1 MIGRRVGRV
10 SLDGVPVGTIRE
22 QDDGR
27 ETLFSYD
34 DAYLLRSDA
43 VAVSLTIPLSSEP
56 VVSRGLHPFFDN
68 LLPEGWL
75 LGLSVDKLKIAPDD
89 AFGLLLAVCA
99 DCVGAVEVADATPP
113 EGDASLA
120 AS

>member
-10 SLDGVPVGTIRE
+10 SLDGVAVGSIRE
-22 QDDGR
+22 QDDGH
-27 ETLFSYD
+27 ETMFIYD
-34 DAYLLRSDA
+34 DAWLARPDA
-43 VAVSLTIPLSSEP
+43 VPISLTIPLSSEP

-99 DCVGAVEVADATPP
+99 DCVGAVEIVHATPS
-113 EGDASLA
+113 EDADLGER
-120 AS
+120 

>member
-1 MIGRRVGRV
+1 VIGSRIGRV

-27 ETLFSYD
+27 ETAFTYD
-34 DAYLLRSDA
+34 PEWLANPEA
-43 VAVSLTIPLSSEP
+43 VPISLTIPLGSSP
-56 VVSRGLHPFFDN
+56 VVSKGLHPFFEN

-75 LGLSVDKLKIAPDD
+75 LNLSTDKFKIAPDD

-99 DCVGAVEVADATPP
+99 DCVGAVEVTDPTSVEIAD
-113 EGDASLA
+113 EEA
-120 AS
+120 AR

>member
-1 MIGRRVGRV
+1 MIGRRVGLV

-27 ETLFSYD
+27 ETTFRYD
-34 DAYLLRSDA
+34 DNWLTRPDA
-43 VAVSLTIPLSSEP
+43 IPISLTIPLSPEP

-99 DCVGAVEVADATPP
+99 DCIGAVEVV
-113 EGDASLA
+113 ASQDEHKA
-120 AS
+120 AVPAP

>member
-1 MIGRRVGRV
+1 MIGQRIGRV
-10 SLDGVPVGTIRE
+10 SLDGVVVGSIQE
-22 QDDGR
+22 QDEGR
-27 ETLFSYD
+27 ATAFIYD
-34 DAYLLRSDA
+34 EAWLVRPDALPI
-43 VAVSLTIPLSSEP
+43 SLTIPLSAEP

-99 DCVGAVEVADATPP
+99 DCVGAVEIVDATPP
-113 EGDASLA
+113 DDADPGER
-120 AS
+120 